1 MGNDLN
7 DVSMFVEG
15 IKNNDFIVIVGSENK
30 KTVDMI
36 NEYLKIE
43 CDERGKE
50 WENLRLLQLDE
61 KDANKFLL
69 KFYRILR
76 NMERKNNQ
84 EQQQTTNYATMKQ
97 NTNRE
102 NMQKIKNARKASD
115 ERTK

>member
-1 MGNDLN
+1 
-7 DVSMFVEG
+7 MFAEG
-15 IKNNDFIVIVGSENK
+15 IQDDDFIVLVTSSEQK
-30 KTVDMI
+30 II
-36 NEYLKIE
+36 NTAKECLQIE
-43 CDERGKE
+43 SKERGKNWDAIRFLE
-50 WENLRLLQLDE
+50 LDE

-84 EQQQTTNYATMKQ
+84 EQQQTTNYVTMQKE
-97 NTNRE
+97 TNRE

>member
-1 MGNDLN
+1 
-7 DVSMFVEG
+7 MFIEG

-30 KTVDMI
+30 RTVDMI

-43 CDERGKE
+43 CEERGKK

-84 EQQQTTNYATMKQ
+84 EQQQTTNYATMQ
-97 NTNRE
+97 EETNRK
-102 NMQKIKNARKASD
+102 NMQKIKNTRKAAEGRVD
-115 ERTK
+115 RNR

>member
-1 MGNDLN
+1 
-7 DVSMFVEG
+7 MFTEG
-15 IKNNDFIVIVGSENK
+15 IQDDDFIVLVTSSEQNTIDTAK
-30 KTVDMI
+30 K
-36 NEYLKIE
+36 YLQIE
-43 CDERGKE
+43 SEERGKNWDAVRFLE
-50 WENLRLLQLDE
+50 LDE

-97 NTNRE
+97 ETNRK
-102 NMQKIKNARKASD
+102 NMQKMKNARKASD

>member
-1 MGNDLN
+1 
-7 DVSMFVEG
+7 MFTEG
-15 IKNNDFIVIVGSENK
+15 IQDDDFIVFVTSSEQKTIDTAK
-30 KTVDMI
+30 K
-36 NEYLKIE
+36 YLQIE
-43 CDERGKE
+43 SEERGKNWDAIRYLE
-50 WENLRLLQLDE
+50 LDE

-115 ERTK
+115 ERIK

>member
-1 MGNDLN
+1 
-7 DVSMFVEG
+7 MFTEG
-15 IKNNDFIVIVGSENK
+15 IQDDDFIVFVTSSEQKTIDTAK
-30 KTVDMI
+30 K
-36 NEYLKIE
+36 YLQIE
-43 CDERGKE
+43 SEERWKNWDAIRYLE
-50 WENLRLLQLDE
+50 LDE

>member
-1 MGNDLN
+1 
-7 DVSMFVEG
+7 MFTEG
-15 IKNNDFIVIVGSENK
+15 IQDDDFIVLVTSSEQNTIDTAK
-30 KTVDMI
+30 K
-36 NEYLKIE
+36 YLQIE
-43 CDERGKE
+43 SEERGKNWDAVRFLE
-50 WENLRLLQLDE
+50 LDE

>member
-1 MGNDLN
+1 
-7 DVSMFVEG
+7 MFTEG
-15 IKNNDFIVIVGSENK
+15 IQDDDFIVFVTSSEQKTIDTAK
-30 KTVDMI
+30 K
-36 NEYLKIE
+36 YLQIE
-43 CDERGKE
+43 SEERGKNWDAIRYLE
-50 WENLRLLQLDE
+50 LDE

-84 EQQQTTNYATMKQ
+84 EQQQNTNYATMKQ

>member
-1 MGNDLN
+1 
-7 DVSMFVEG
+7 MFTEG
-15 IKNNDFIVIVGSENK
+15 IQDDDFIVFVTSSEQKTIDTAK
-30 KTVDMI
+30 K
-36 NEYLKIE
+36 YLQIE
-43 CDERGKE
+43 SEERGKNWDAIRYLE
-50 WENLRLLQLDE
+50 LDE